1 MIKESRLTIRLIA
14 LWVIVIAS
22 LVLVGWSLQNMTTA
36 VIKSVNG
43 GYEVNTAQ
51 NTNMMGGGYYSPC
64 IQPPMYP
71 TLSSGQS
78 YPGAEAPIEQS
89 EEDKVALDKYNQ
101 DYEKYTNKLEVDCR
115 ADLEKQDRL
124 SKNMEGSMQWSDIY
138 THTFSLLLGVIL
150 LVISLMVIKKS
161 EQEA

>member
-43 GYEVNTAQ
+43 GYEIN
-51 NTNMMGGGYYSPC
+51 NTNAMMGGGYYNPC
-64 IQPPMYP
+64 IQVPIYPM
-71 TLSSGQS
+71 LSSGQS
-78 YPGAEAPIEQS
+78 YPGAPAPIEQS
-89 EEDKVALDKYNQ
+89 KEDKIALDKYNQ

-115 ADLEKQDRL
+115 ADLEKQDRF

-138 THTFSLLLGVIL
+138 TYTFSLLLGVIL
-150 LVISLMVIKKS
+150 LAISLLVIRKS